1 MSMELDRERL
11 AKVEVRVEEQGRLLE
26 ISGQLRELDRKIESL
41 DDKLDT
47 KMDGLRLEMIKQFRW
62 TVGIML
68 TLASLFAAF
77 GHH

>member
-1 MSMELDRERL
+1 MEPDRERL
-11 AKVEVRVEEQGRLLE
+11 AKVEVRVEEQGSRLLE